1 MPLIPRNLGKHG
13 YLQTFTSSN
22 QQDQAPVHISASSI
36 SWIGDFKKGGG
47 RYEDGRG
54 IFSGWSVKGGMGL
67 RGE

>member
-47 RYEDGRG
+47 DMKMGEAYFQDGQ
-54 IFSGWSVKGGMGL
+54 
-67 RGE
+67 